1 MIEKFELTKI
11 QKLTIS
17 AFFIALVI
25 IFSKLLSI
33 GNIPGVPFLRVSL
46 GPTLLIFASLLLGP
60 IYGGAI
66 GFLSDLIGY
75 FTLDRTGYAYNPL
88 FSITYILYGILPA
101 ILVYILK
108 YNKKFKLPIIQVIIF
123 SILDIFILYFI
134 LTTSEFKLYGKTY
147 NVDLI
152 MKTVVICVTFLFTIL
167 YFLIYFFLY
176 KKFKT
181 NKENIVLLNNISII
195 NFIVLFI
202 VQLVIGILIKLFT
215 YDVDVLVLLATQ
227 IIATIVEIFISN
239 YIVIL
244 LYNASLKIFKTTSN
258 IKVKKSQQIKQE
270 KIDKLKSIIK
280 EELNYYKINK

>member
-60 IYGGAI
+60 IYGGTI

-101 ILVYILK
+101 SPLG
-108 YNKKFKLPIIQVIIF
+108 
-123 SILDIFILYFI
+123 LY
-134 LTTSEFKLYGKTY
+134 
-147 NVDLI
+147 
-152 MKTVVICVTFLFTIL
+152 
-167 YFLIYFFLY
+167 
-176 KKFKT
+176 
-181 NKENIVLLNNISII
+181 
-195 NFIVLFI
+195 
-202 VQLVIGILIKLFT
+202 IGIAQRFFRPA
-215 YDVDVLVLLATQ
+215 VVLVRKTGRHRQ
-227 IIATIVEIFISN
+227 HIFP
-239 YIVIL
+239 
-244 LYNASLKIFKTTSN
+244 
-258 IKVKKSQQIKQE
+258 
-270 KIDKLKSIIK
+270 
-280 EELNYYKINK
+280 EEHYAIR